1 MQHIARQINKLLI
14 KKNKTVAVAESC
26 TGGLISYLLTSISG
40 SSTFFLLGLVTY
52 SNAAKTKLLNIP
64 SSIILKNGAVSK
76 VVANLMAQRIQ
87 KISGS
92 DIGIG
97 ISGIAG
103 PSGGTPQK
111 PVGTIY
117 ISIVGKK
124 KAINRRFIFKGNR
137 RQIRKLA
144 AIKALQILMTVLVHS
159 QKYTY

>member
-117 ISIVGKK
+117 ISIVG
-124 KAINRRFIFKGNR
+124 
-137 RQIRKLA
+137 
-144 AIKALQILMTVLVHS
+144 
-159 QKYTY
+159 